1 MGLTVRQLLFTF
13 PLTVPDRRLKF
24 RTYLMKHS
32 TSRRALTSRN
42 RTPPI
47 LLGRSLAAQTVSC
60 ADDVCS
66 LFESTIRYI
75 AGLISAY
82 ELSGKQHYFL
92 IEKAKE
98 LADRLSLAWSYVSV
112 FECPN

>member
-1 MGLTVRQLLFTF
+1 
-13 PLTVPDRRLKF
+13 
-24 RTYLMKHS
+24 MKHS
-32 TSRRALTSRN
+32 TSREAWTSRN

-47 LLGRSLAAQTVSC
+47 LLSRSLAAQTVSC
-60 ADDVCS
+60 VDDVCS
-66 LFESTIRYI
+66 VFESTIRYI

-98 LADRLSLAWSYVSV
+98 LADRLSLAWSYVSA
-112 FECPN
+112 FECAN